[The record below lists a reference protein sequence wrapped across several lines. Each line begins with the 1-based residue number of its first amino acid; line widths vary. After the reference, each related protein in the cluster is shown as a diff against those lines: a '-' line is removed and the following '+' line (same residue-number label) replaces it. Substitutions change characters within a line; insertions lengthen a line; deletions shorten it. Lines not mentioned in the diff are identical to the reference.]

1 MKSFFF
7 KSGLMAVT
15 LAFALSFTG
24 CSNSDDDPVYKDGC
38 FKYDDKTYN
47 SLNAAIRAAL
57 DNQEEKEDIIYL
69 LDDVLDNEPLSI
81 NAEEYDVVTFNLGK
95 FTYVSANGLD
105 FKDVQLN
112 LSGEGSFECR
122 NGALS
127 SASRIE
133 VAEDFKG
140 KITAPVTLDEAVMAV
155 SSPKATVNVSQLK
168 LAGNGIFS
176 MEAVSE
182 KPASVV
188 IDRLSAS
195 GDSKVCAIDG
205 ESVVIKEGGKAHIHN
220 YKVVSDVPA
229 NCLNAGYKVY
239 QCEECKDDY
248 VDFKEGEAG
257 SCIAED
263 LIHHDAVEPTFTE
276 YGNIEYWECPDCG
289 ADYSDKEGKHSVYP
303 TLLPKNYDLPLD
315 VLFACDDVWEQQN
328 FDPFEFVF
336 GFIKELIAS
345 KFEVSNEQLL
355 DEMRKLSAKIDQLS
369 NDVAKLRDAVD
380 GLYRETRNITLGR
393 ALGEYTDKIVSLQN
407 TTLKYY
413 QYYQNIMNDKD
424 KVRSLEEKNEEIKKL
439 FEDFDKEFGGSA
451 LDAVLLSIL
460 KFYCETPSIEQLI
473 YKNVPEA
480 QEQFTQNIFLWE
492 HLGYNVRKSLTLTDF
507 QRLSSSYFIINAYL
521 KWTGKPQ
528 NSVQMENLKTYLQK
542 YQDTWE
548 ADIQR
553 MKDRDEKYRIFS
565 GGKPG
570 ELVYYPKGWY
580 QIGKGIQQ
588 WFDSES
594 NRKKYYFPRDNRNND
609 AVKSCEK
616 VLEDVGLK
624 DGFFEHRHLVDT
636 YEKYKD
642 KIGANTTENTMNYI
656 GFDKM
661 PIVMWE
667 KFIVERTGEECYDK
681 FGHYGNDDITLPHY
695 KIFHCYKH
703 KTYSSWFKTNYVVQ
717 INHRETNFLTDY
729 DIRTN
734 MGMWAVDGYISD
746 PGLWSNWSFY
756 TIRKLKD
763 VK

>member
-1 MKSFFF
+1 MWGGMKSE
-7 KSGLMAVT
+7 S
-15 LAFALSFTG
+15 
-24 CSNSDDDPVYKDGC
+24 PV
-38 FKYDDKTYN
+38 
-47 SLNAAIRAAL
+47 
-57 DNQEEKEDIIYL
+57 
-69 LDDVLDNEPLSI
+69 
-81 NAEEYDVVTFNLGK
+81 
-95 FTYVSANGLD
+95 
-105 FKDVQLN
+105 
-112 LSGEGSFECR
+112 
-122 NGALS
+122 
-127 SASRIE
+127 
-133 VAEDFKG
+133 
-140 KITAPVTLDEAVMAV
+140 
-155 SSPKATVNVSQLK
+155 
-168 LAGNGIFS
+168 
-176 MEAVSE
+176 
-182 KPASVV
+182 SVFIPV

-239 QCEECKDDY
+239 QCEDCQEDY
-248 VDFKEGEAG
+248 TDFKEGEAG

-303 TLLPKNYDLPLD
+303 TLLPKNYNLPLD

-328 FDPFEFVF
+328 SDPLEMVF
-336 GFIKELIAS
+336 SFIKELVLS
-345 KFEVSNEQLL
+345 NFEVSNEQLL
-355 DEMRKLSAKIDQLS
+355 EQMQKISEKIDQLS
-369 NDVAKLRDAVD
+369 SQVARLQDAVN
-380 GLYRETRNITLGR
+380 GLYREVQNVTLGR
-393 ALGEYTDKIVSLQN
+393 ALSGYSGKIKELSSK
-407 TTLKYY
+407 TIKF
-413 QYYQNIMNDKD
+413 YQNYAKILKDDKL
-424 KVRSLEEKNEEIKKL
+424 SLEQKNAEINRL
-439 FEDFDKEFGGSA
+439 FEDFDRLFVGYTTP
-451 LDAVLLSIL
+451 DAELYSIL
-460 KFYCETPSIEQLI
+460 ETYCTNQSIESLV
-473 YKNVPEA
+473 YKNIPDA
-480 QEQFTQNIFLWE
+480 QEKFTQNIFLWE

-507 QRLSSSYFIINAYL
+507 QTLSTSYVIINAYL
-521 KWTGKPQ
+521 KWTNKPQ
-528 NSVQMENLKTYLQK
+528 DSQQMENLRGYLQK
-542 YQDTWE
+542 YKETWE

-570 ELVYYPKGWY
+570 ELVYYPKEWY

-616 VLEDVGLK
+616 ILQDVGLG

-661 PIVMWE
+661 PILMWE
-667 KFIVERTGEECYDK
+667 RFIVERTGEECYDK
-681 FGHYGNDDITLPHY
+681 FGHYGPNNDDITLPHY
-695 KIFHCYKH
+695 KIFHWYKH

-717 INHRETNFLTDY
+717 IKNRETNVLADY
-729 DIRTN
+729 DFRTN

-746 PGLWSNWSFY
+746 PGLWNIEEYW